1 MYKYSLLFLL
11 ISSIFC
17 VNITPSEDNSI
28 EPIIKCIKGFSP
40 LPPHFKEMISA
51 IKSKDFD
58 TMIEKLYQIIDDG
71 NAGIINC
78 LAEHPDISE
87 FLQSL
92 LPFDWGEFIKC
103 ITSTKPLAQD
113 ILELIKLI
121 VNKEFDKVVSL
132 LLKLAMEGTPI
143 VKNCIKVF
151 KEEKKISLGVNW
163 AALKNCVSSITSP
176 VCKGHAQTLVGYI
189 SKGNYNAAIT
199 KAQQMLSIGCL
210 NGCSQFLF

>member
-92 LPFDWGEFIKC
+92 LPFDWSEFIKC
-103 ITSTKPLAQD
+103 ITSKSFCDTC
-113 ILELIKLI
+113 
-121 VNKEFDKVVSL
+121 FS
-132 LLKLAMEGTPI
+132 
-143 VKNCIKVF
+143 
-151 KEEKKISLGVNW
+151 
-163 AALKNCVSSITSP
+163 
-176 VCKGHAQTLVGYI
+176 Y
-189 SKGNYNAAIT
+189 
-199 KAQQMLSIGCL
+199 
-210 NGCSQFLF
+210 